1 MRIEMSGQGTYVLNK
16 GCVHMTDISQSI
28 PKVDASAKISGEA
41 IYVSDIKKE
50 GMLYAKTVRSS
61 IVRGKIIHI
70 DIPSLPEGYFTVS
83 RADIGHMNVVKII
96 FDDMP
101 YYATDQINH
110 LNEPILLVVGEDKEI
125 IDKISREI
133 KITYQEEQPVFDDSE
148 AVINYGFKKGSPK
161 KAFKGAKDI
170 IEMTYET
177 GLQEQ
182 AYIEPQGFIAYE
194 EGDKIVLIGSIQC
207 PYYVKNAVVH
217 ALGCLETQVQVIQA
231 VVGGAFGGKE
241 EYPSLI
247 ACQLAVAV
255 RKIHKP
261 IKLIFE
267 REEDILSTT
276 KRHPSKIK
284 LTAAMNHLNNI
295 VGLKADITLDGGAYK
310 GLSSVVL
317 SRAMIAVTGA
327 YTVDNI
333 EVQGRVLK
341 TNTVPNGAF
350 RGFGAPQMF
359 FAIEMFM
366 HHIAK
371 KTNQDPFAFRMRHLA
386 RQGDKTS
393 TSGHFRDPI
402 ILEDLIRVATEK
414 SKYHSKVLAYS
425 NENIYK
431 GIGMSIFL
439 HGCGFTGSGE
449 STHIKAKVKL
459 LKTKEDIV
467 KILVAAV
474 DMGQGIKTTL
484 PKVVSSILNIPMNRV
499 VFDYP
504 DTDLVPDSGPTV
516 ASRTMMI
523 VGGLVA
529 KAAEELK
536 ANWIDQKEQI
546 ITKQYIQPKYIKW
559 NESIFKGDAYPA
571 YSWGVNVVEVS
582 VDPLTFQTKI
592 LNVVSTYDVGKAID
606 ERIILGQA
614 EGGITQGMAYGY
626 MEKMVAKDGK
636 ILQKNLTDYLIPTS
650 LDTSKMSTVIFDN
663 PYALGPFGAKG
674 AGELTLIGG
683 APAIALAIEMA
694 INKMVTKIP
703 VTPEYIME
711 LMNHDN

>member
-1 MRIEMSGQGTYVLNK
+1 MA
-16 GCVHMTDISQSI
+16 DISQSI
-28 PKVDASAKISGEA
+28 PKVDAYAKISGEA
-41 IYVSDIKKE
+41 VYVSDIKKE

-61 IVRGKIIHI
+61 IVKGKITHI
-70 DIPSLPEGYFTVS
+70 DVPSLPEGYSIVT
-83 RADIGHMNVVKII
+83 RADVSHMNVVKII

-101 YYATDQINH
+101 YYATDEINH

-125 IDKISREI
+125 IDKITREI
-133 KITYQEEQPVFDDSE
+133 KITYQEEKPVFDDSQS
-148 AVINYGFKKGSPK
+148 VISYAFNKGSIK
-161 KAFKGAKDI
+161 KAFKNAKDI

-194 EGDKIVLIGSIQC
+194 EGEKIVLIGSIQC
-207 PYYVKNAVVH
+207 PYYVKNAVIH
-217 ALGCLETQVQVIQA
+217 ALGCSENQVQVIQA

-247 ACQLAVAV
+247 ACQLAIAV

-284 LTAAMNHLNNI
+284 LTAALNHLNNI
-295 VGLKADITLDGGAYK
+295 TGLKADITLDGGAYK

-327 YTVDNI
+327 YTIDNL
-333 EVQGRVLK
+333 EVQGKVIK

-371 KTNQDPFAFRMRHLA
+371 ETNQDPFAFRMRHLA

-414 SKYHSKVLAYS
+414 SKYHSKVSAYS

-459 LKTKEDIV
+459 LKTKEDNV

-484 PKVVSSILNIPMNRV
+484 PKVVASILEIPVSRV

-536 ANWIDQKEQI
+536 SKWIDNEEQ
-546 ITKQYIQPKYIKW
+546 TVMKQYVQPEYIKW
-559 NESIFKGDAYPA
+559 DESKFQGDAYPA
-571 YSWGVNVVEVS
+571 YSWGVNVVEVA
-582 VDPLTFQTKI
+582 VDPLTYQTKI
-592 LNVVSTYDVGKAID
+592 INTVSAYDIGKAID
-606 ERIILGQA
+606 ERIIIGQA

-626 MEKMVAKDGK
+626 LERMVAKDGK
-636 ILQKNLTDYLIPTS
+636 IMQKNLTDYLIPTS
-650 LDTSKMSTVIFDN
+650 LDTSKMSTFILDN

-694 INKMVTKIP
+694 INKKITKIP

-711 LMNHDN
+711 LMNHDH